1 MEDNKNTVD
10 EKVALMF
17 RVICEKL
24 DLELELVVTALTDM
38 EASDRNSILEQIL
51 KADTDEEQAAARV
64 AFNELLGKI

>member
-51 KADTDEEQAAARV
+51 KADTDEEQAAAKV

>member
-1 MEDNKNTVD
+1 MQDNKKQVD

-38 EASDRNSILEQIL
+38 EASDRNAILEQIL
-51 KADTDEEQAAARV
+51 KAQTEEEHVAARV
-64 AFNELLGKI
+64 AFNKLLGKI

>member
-1 MEDNKNTVD
+1 MEDNKNQVD

-38 EASDRNSILEQIL
+38 EASDRNAILEQIL
-51 KADTDEEQAAARV
+51 KAQTDEEQAAARV